1 MTFDKKVKQLEFW
14 SYPLN
19 ELEHQFQTSIKN
31 GLTSEDAESRL
42 SSYGRNTLKS
52 KKKSNLLF
60 LWASQF
66 KSPIILIF
74 IFTSLLSLFLGQ
86 LEDAALI
93 ITIIIISGILG
104 FWQERGAINEVDKL
118 LEFVQARILVLRDGI
133 NISIPSID
141 IVPGDIITLTAG
153 DSIPA
158 DSIIVESN
166 DLFVNEATLTG
177 ESYPVGKS
185 IKILSKDASLRDR
198 TNSVFMGTFVVSGK
212 AKALVIKTGINS
224 EFGEISNSLK
234 YKNPETDFEH
244 GVRKFGYFLMEVTLI
259 LVIFIILINVYF
271 GRSILESFLFSLA
284 LAIGLTP
291 QLLPAI
297 ISVNLSH
304 GARRMARDKVIVK
317 RLAALENLGSMNI
330 LCSDKTGTLTIGNV
344 QLKSAIDIDCNTSD
358 KVLLYSYLNSSY
370 ETAFTNPID
379 KAIKDYCSDKFD
391 LKDYDKIDEIPYDF
405 IRKRLSVLVSYE
417 DKSFIK
423 STDKNKYSFIVTK
436 GALNNILEV
445 CSTAERCG
453 KIVDLTEVRPEIIK
467 RYEEFGNQGLRIL
480 GLCYKDVD
488 VRLGPAKMRIDK
500 KDETEMT
507 FLGFIVFFDP
517 IQIDVIESITKLRN
531 LGISVKIISGD
542 NKYVVA
548 NLAKQIGMFNS
559 KVLVGHEIH
568 KISFDALVNR
578 VNEIDI
584 FAEIEPNQKE
594 QIILALRI
602 SEKNVVGYLGDGI
615 NDASAIHAAD
625 VGISVNSAP
634 NVTKEASDFVLLEKD
649 LTVLA
654 KGVVEGRRTF
664 ANTLKYVFMATSAN
678 FGNMFSMAGASIFL
692 PFLPLLPKQ
701 ILLMNLLTDLPE
713 MSISTDN
720 VDPETI
726 AKPRRWDI
734 KFIRKF
740 MIVFGLL
747 STLFDLITFG
757 ILLYFLH
764 PASIEQFRTAWF
776 IESIT
781 SACIIVLVIRT
792 TRPIFKSK
800 PKSYLIVTTLITISI
815 VIILPYTPIGKIFG
829 LTEIPISYVVIIGL
843 IVSAYALSAEITKR
857 IFYKFINHQSK
868 HLSTK

>member
-1 MTFDKKVKQLEFW
+1 
-14 SYPLN
+14 
-19 ELEHQFQTSIKN
+19 
-31 GLTSEDAESRL
+31 
-42 SSYGRNTLKS
+42 
-52 KKKSNLLF
+52 
-60 LWASQF
+60 
-66 KSPIILIF
+66 
-74 IFTSLLSLFLGQ
+74 
-86 LEDAALI
+86 
-93 ITIIIISGILG
+93 
-104 FWQERGAINEVDKL
+104 
-118 LEFVQARILVLRDGI
+118 
-133 NISIPSID
+133 
-141 IVPGDIITLTAG
+141 
-153 DSIPA
+153 
-158 DSIIVESN
+158 
-166 DLFVNEATLTG
+166 
-177 ESYPVGKS
+177 
-185 IKILSKDASLRDR
+185 
-198 TNSVFMGTFVVSGK
+198 
-212 AKALVIKTGINS
+212 
-224 EFGEISNSLK
+224 
-234 YKNPETDFEH
+234 
-244 GVRKFGYFLMEVTLI
+244 
-259 LVIFIILINVYF
+259 
-271 GRSILESFLFSLA
+271 
-284 LAIGLTP
+284 
-291 QLLPAI
+291 
-297 ISVNLSH
+297 
-304 GARRMARDKVIVK
+304 
-317 RLAALENLGSMNI
+317 
-330 LCSDKTGTLTIGNV
+330 
-344 QLKSAIDIDCNTSD
+344 
-358 KVLLYSYLNSSY
+358 
-370 ETAFTNPID
+370 
-379 KAIKDYCSDKFD
+379 
-391 LKDYDKIDEIPYDF
+391 
-405 IRKRLSVLVSYE
+405 
-417 DKSFIK
+417 
-423 STDKNKYSFIVTK
+423 
-436 GALNNILEV
+436 
-445 CSTAERCG
+445 
-453 KIVDLTEVRPEIIK
+453 
-467 RYEEFGNQGLRIL
+467 
-480 GLCYKDVD
+480 
-488 VRLGPAKMRIDK
+488 
-500 KDETEMT
+500 MT

-517 IQIDVIESITKLRN
+517 IKIDVIESITKLRN

-559 KVLVGHEIH
+559 KVLVGQEIH

-615 NDASAIHAAD
+615 NDATAIHAAD

-654 KGVVEGRRTF
+654 EGVVEGRRTF

-713 MSISTDN
+713 MTISTDN

-764 PASIEQFRTAWF
+764 PTSIEQFRTAWF

-815 VIILPYTPIGKIFG
+815 VMILPYTPIGKIFG
-829 LTEIPISYVVIIGL
+829 LTEIPVSYIIIIGL
-843 IVSAYALSAEITKR
+843 IVSAYAISAEIIKR